1 MVAGKVFNSRTLII
15 ILLVAVIAA
24 GSIVVWSRCSQ
35 RQTIEV
41 SLLPDRELQ
50 GEICVDGEVNNPG
63 IYPLEAGDSLED
75 IIRMAGGTTDK
86 ADQNLLELNVPRVQE
101 GELPQRI
108 NINRAEAWL
117 LEALPGIGEVSAQ
130 AIIDYR
136 QKNGPFHN
144 TLELVKVEGIGTATY
159 EKIKDL
165 ITVAD

>member
-1 MVAGKVFNSRTLII
+1 MVAGKIFNSRTLII

-24 GSIVVWSRCSQ
+24 GSIIIWSRCSQ

-41 SLLPDRELQ
+41 SLLPDRKFQ

-63 IYPLEAGDSLED
+63 FYPLGDGDSLED
-75 IIRMAGGTTDK
+75 IVRVAGGTTDE
-86 ADQNLLELNVPRVQE
+86 ADLSRLELNVPRVQ
-101 GELPQRI
+101 GRELPQRI

-117 LEALPGIGEVSAQ
+117 LEALPGIGEVNAR

-144 TLELVKVEGIGTATY
+144 IHELVKVEGIGTATY